1 MTPLTN
7 MGHATITLELMQYVQ
22 RVEAHTKFEEEYTL
36 MKPSFDAALQKSHS
50 FLKANEQ
57 GARGWWETV
66 KGFAGI
72 LLPAEDSWLSACAVL
87 ALNVCKS
94 IACNTHPVNIG
105 LLMTPKTLFLT
116 RRDDNDERSRIA

>member
-1 MTPLTN
+1 
-7 MGHATITLELMQYVQ
+7 
-22 RVEAHTKFEEEYTL
+22 

-87 ALNVCKS
+87 VLHVCKS
-94 IACNTHPVNIG
+94 IAYSIRPVIVK
-105 LLMTPKTLFLT
+105 L
-116 RRDDNDERSRIA
+116 